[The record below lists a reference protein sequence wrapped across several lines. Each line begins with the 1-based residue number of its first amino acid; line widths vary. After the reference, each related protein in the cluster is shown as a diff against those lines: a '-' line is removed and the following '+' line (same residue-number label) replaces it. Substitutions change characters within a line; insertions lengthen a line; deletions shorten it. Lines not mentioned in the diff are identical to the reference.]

1 MRIALDAMGG
11 DQAPA
16 VTVAGAVAAARNL
29 GVAIALVG
37 DRAVIEAELTKHDAV
52 GLDLTIVE
60 ATDTIGMD
68 EHPAQ
73 AVRRKPNNSISVAT
87 RLVKN
92 GQAAAVVS
100 AGNSGAMMAAALFVL
115 GRVRGIDRPAIATV
129 FPCIRGQALLIDVG
143 AITDPDPPNMV
154 QFAQMGD
161 IYLRAVFGMERP
173 RIGLLS
179 NGEEETKGSE
189 LVQEAHALLRQQPG
203 LNFVGNVEGKDVP
216 AGLADVIVCDGFAGN
231 VLIKTAEGVA
241 TFIRQI
247 LREEVTRTPWQKALA
262 LGLRRRLPPRRR
274 APRLRRVW
282 RRAAAGRRGRRHHRP
297 RPLQRPRHRERH
309 PRRPPGRRA
318 EDGRGD
324 PRPQPGRQRLIVRS
338 SQFAVWLLP
347 GDAPVVG
354 RLGRQAA
361 SANCEL

>member
-11 DQAPA
+11 DHAPA
-16 VTVAGAVAAARNL
+16 VTVAGAVAAARTL
-29 GVAIALVG
+29 GVAVALVG
-37 DRAVIEAELTKHDAV
+37 DRAAIEAELAKHDAA

-60 ATDTIGMD
+60 ATDAIGMD

-87 RLVKN
+87 RLVKD

-129 FPCIRGQALLIDVG
+129 FPCVRGQALLIDVG

-161 IYLRAVFGMERP
+161 IYLRAVFGVDRP

-179 NGEEETKGSE
+179 NGEEETKGSK

-203 LNFVGNVEGKDVP
+203 LNFIGNVEGKDVP

-262 LGLRRRLPPRRR
+262 LGLRG
-274 APRLRRVW
+274 AFRRVGA
-282 RRAAAGRRGRRHHRP
+282 RLDYAEFGGAPLLGVEGVVIIAHGRSNARAIENAIRVA
-297 RPLQRPRHRERH
+297 
-309 PRRPPGRRA
+309 
-318 EDGRGD
+318 
-324 PRPQPGRQRLIVRS
+324 
-338 SQFAVWLLP
+338 
-347 GDAPVVG
+347 
-354 RLGRQAA
+354 RQAA
-361 SANCEL
+361 EQKTVEAIRALSPVVSA